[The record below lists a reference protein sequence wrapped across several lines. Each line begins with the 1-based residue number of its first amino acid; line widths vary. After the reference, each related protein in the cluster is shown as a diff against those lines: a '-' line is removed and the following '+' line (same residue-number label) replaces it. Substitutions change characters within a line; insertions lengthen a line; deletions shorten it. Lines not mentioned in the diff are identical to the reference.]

1 MEKININNLNNLYK
15 ILTVLALIACVI
27 GVIFAF
33 NLFREGKLIGSSA
46 SNVISVTGKGEMDVK
61 PDTSSITLTIRE
73 SGKDAKEGEGKISA
87 KTTKFLAS
95 IKSLIEEKDIK
106 TESYNSYP
114 RYAYPVNQIAKIDG
128 YEMSQVITLKV
139 RDLKNVGKVLELITT
154 AGINEVAGPNYEID
168 NIEKYKS
175 DTRALAIKDAK
186 EKVEVLAKQLGVD
199 VVRIVSFSE
208 GNDYVPPMYMR
219 GDMMMKATMQESVP
233 APQLPVGENKVSSNV
248 TITFEIK

>member
-46 SNVISVTGKGEMDVK
+46 TNVISVTGKGEMDVK
-61 PDTSSITLTIRE
+61 PDISSIILTVRE
-73 SGKDAKEGEGKISA
+73 SGKDAKEGENKISV
-87 KTTKFLAS
+87 KTSKFLAS
-95 IKSLIEEKDIK
+95 IKSLVEEKDIK
-106 TESYNSYP
+106 TDSYTSYP
-114 RYAYPVNQIAKIDG
+114 KYYYPTNQPAKTDG
-128 YEMSQVITLKV
+128 YDVSQVVTLKV
-139 RDLKNVGKVLELITT
+139 RDVKNVGKVLEMISA
-154 AGINEVAGPNYEID
+154 AGINEVSGPNYEID

-186 EKVEVLAKQLGVD
+186 EKAEVLAKQLGVD
-199 VVRIVSFSE
+199 VVRIVNFSE

-219 GDMMMKATMQESVP
+219 GDMMMKVGASEASTP
-233 APQLPVGENKVSSNV
+233 TLPVGENKVASNV

>member
-1 MEKININNLNNLYK
+1 MEKINTNNLNNLYK
-15 ILTVLALIACVI
+15 ILTVLAVIACVI

-46 SNVISVTGKGEMDVK
+46 TNVISVTGKGEMDVK
-61 PDTSSITLTIRE
+61 PDMSSITLTVRE
-73 SGKDAKEGEGKISA
+73 NGKDTKEGENKISI

-114 RYAYPVNQIAKIDG
+114 RYAYPANQIAKIDG
-128 YEMSQVITLKV
+128 YEVTQSITLKV
-139 RDLKNVGKVLELITT
+139 RDVKNVGKVLELIS
-154 AGINEVAGPNYEID
+154 ASGINEVTGPNYEID
-168 NIEKYKS
+168 DIEKYKS

-186 EKVEVLAKQLGVD
+186 EKAEVLAKQLGVD
-199 VVRIVSFSE
+199 VVRIVNFSE
-208 GNDYVPPMYMR
+208 GSDYVQPMYMR
-219 GDMMMKATMQESVP
+219 GDMMMKAAMQDSAP
-233 APQLPVGENKVSSNV
+233 APQLPVGENKVTSNV